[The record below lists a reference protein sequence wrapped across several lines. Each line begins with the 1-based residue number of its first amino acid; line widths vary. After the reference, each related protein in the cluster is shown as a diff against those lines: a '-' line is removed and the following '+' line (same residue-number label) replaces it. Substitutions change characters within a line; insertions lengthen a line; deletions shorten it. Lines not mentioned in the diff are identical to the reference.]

1 MQQIKICTLFD
12 ITQTGVN
19 RPYKQQALPTK
30 INGNEI
36 NTVDEWNKFRRQQ
49 SNWETVLQVLL
60 FRTQP
65 MQVTDAVIENTHWC
79 FTFINESVDVFL
91 VDADPLGGL
100 KQDLEGTPIIT
111 GLDEQLDVLPYIHTS
126 GKDQNIWITE
136 I

>member
-1 MQQIKICTLFD
+1 MQQIKICTAFD

-19 RPYKQQALPTK
+19 RPYKQQPLPTK
-30 INGNEI
+30 INGMDI
-36 NTVDEWNKFRRQQ
+36 NTVEEWNRFRRQQ

-65 MQVTDAVIENTHWC
+65 MQLSDVVYDKKWC
-79 FTFINESVDVFL
+79 FTFANETKDVFL
-91 VDADPLGGL
+91 LDSDPLGAL
-100 KQDLEGTPIIT
+100 KRDFEGTPIIV
-111 GLDEQLDVLPYIHTS
+111 GLTETTKMLPYIHTS

>member
-1 MQQIKICTLFD
+1 MQQIKICTAFD

-19 RPYKQQALPTK
+19 RPYKQQPLPTK
-30 INGNEI
+30 INGMDI
-36 NTVDEWNKFRRQQ
+36 NTVEEWNRFRRQQ

-65 MQVTDAVIENTHWC
+65 MQLSDVVYDKKWC
-79 FTFINESVDVFL
+79 FTFANETKDVFL
-91 VDADPLGGL
+91 LDGDPLGAL
-100 KQDLEGTPIIT
+100 KRDFEGTPIIV
-111 GLDEQLDVLPYIHTS
+111 GLNETSKVLPYVHTS